1 MSFPHLLKPL
11 VLATTV
17 LKNRVVMGSM
27 HTSLEETEQGF
38 VKVAAF
44 YRERAKGG
52 VGLIIT
58 GGISPNLSGIV
69 APDRAIMQQQSDV
82 KDHRLITTAVHEFD
96 CKICMQILHAGRYGY
111 HINQVAPSAIQAP
124 ISLYAPRALSI
135 DEIELQISDFVHSA
149 VLAKQAG
156 YDGVEIMGSEGYL
169 INQFIVK
176 ATNDRT
182 DDWGGCFENRIRFA
196 LEIVKRTRA
205 AVGDDFL
212 LIFRL
217 SLIDLIEQ
225 GSSAAEV
232 ITLAKLLEQHSVNI
246 INTGIGWHESRV
258 PTIAA
263 SVPSGLFVPLSENLK
278 QHISIPVIAS
288 NRINTPEQA
297 ELIIANKQADLVSMA
312 RPFLADSNFVNKAIA
327 GKSDEI
333 NTCIACNQGCLD
345 KIFIRKTASC
355 LVNPRAC
362 NETTLN
368 FTAAKKVKKL
378 AVVGAGPAGLAFA
391 KYAAQRGHQVT
402 LFESSENIGGQF
414 NLASKIPGK
423 EEFLHTLR
431 YFKTILP
438 KLGVKI
444 KLNVRVNSTDLANFD
459 EVILATGV
467 RARVP
472 DIVGFEAGVKSG
484 KVLSYQDVLL
494 GKKQVGQHVAIIGGG
509 GIGFDVALFLVSD
522 SLVIENKARSTQA
535 KKALT
540 VENEFMQE
548 WGIDLSLNQ
557 AGGLAE
563 KHIEPASRTITMLQ
577 RRLRKPGT
585 DLGKT
590 TGWIHRQHLKNKKVK
605 MTVGVSYEKIDQQG
619 LHILVRGKPR
629 LLAVDHII
637 NCTGQLEENS
647 LAASITDKPC
657 HLIGGAKNAKGVDAE
672 RAILEAAQL
681 AQVI

>member
-1 MSFPHLLKPL
+1 
-11 VLATTV
+11 
-17 LKNRVVMGSM
+17 MGSM

-58 GGISPNLSGIV
+58 GGISPNTSGIV

-82 KDHRLITTAVHEFD
+82 KDHQLITAAVHEYD

-124 ISLYAPRALSI
+124 ISLYAPRALTT
-135 DEIELQISDFVHSA
+135 DEIEQQISDFVQSA
-149 VLAKQAG
+149 VLAKQAD

-176 ATNDRT
+176 ATNERT

-196 LEIVKRTRA
+196 VEIVKRTRA

-225 GSSAAEV
+225 GSSASEV
-232 ITLAKLLEQHSVNI
+232 IMLAKLLERHSVNI

-263 SVPSGLFVPLSENLK
+263 SVPSGLFVPLSENIK

-297 ELIIANKQADLVSMA
+297 EQIIANNQADLVSMA
-312 RPFLADSNFVNKAIA
+312 RPFLADSQFVRKAIA

-345 KIFIRKTASC
+345 KIFIRQTASC

-368 FTAAKKVKKL
+368 FTPATIIKKL

-391 KYAAQRGHQVT
+391 KYASKRGHQVT
-402 LFESSENIGGQF
+402 LFESSDKIGGQF
-414 NLASKIPGK
+414 NLASQVPGK

-431 YFKTILP
+431 YFNTILP
-438 KLGVKI
+438 KLGVSI
-444 KLNVRVNSTDLANFD
+444 KLNTRVCSNDLAEFD
-459 EVILATGV
+459 EVVLATGV

-472 DIVGFEAGVKSG
+472 DIIGFEQGIESG

-494 GKKQVGQHVAIIGGG
+494 GNKVVGQNVAIIGGG
-509 GIGFDVALFLVSD
+509 GIGFDVALFLVEQD
-522 SLVIENKARSTQA
+522 SKT
-535 KKALT
+535 KKRQNNLS

-548 WGIDLSLNQ
+548 WGIDLSLKES
-557 AGGLAE
+557 GGLTT
-563 KHIEPASRTITMLQ
+563 KHVEPAKRKITMLQ

-590 TGWIHRQHLKNKKVK
+590 TGWIHRQHLKNKRVK
-605 MTVGVSYEKIDQQG
+605 MTVGVTYEKIDSQG

-647 LAASITDKPC
+647 LAAQITDKPC
-657 HLIGGAKNAKGVDAE
+657 HVIGGAKNATGVDAE
-672 RAILEAAQL
+672 RAIFEAAQL
-681 AQVI
+681 AQSI

>member
-1 MSFPHLLKPL
+1 
-11 VLATTV
+11 
-17 LKNRVVMGSM
+17 MGSM

-58 GGISPNLSGIV
+58 GGISPNTSGIV

-82 KDHRLITTAVHEFD
+82 KDHQLITAAVHEYD

-124 ISLYAPRALSI
+124 ISLYAPRALTT
-135 DEIELQISDFVHSA
+135 DEIEQQISDFVQSA
-149 VLAKQAG
+149 VLAKQAD

-176 ATNDRT
+176 ATNERT

-196 LEIVKRTRA
+196 VEIVKRTRA

-225 GSSAAEV
+225 GSSASEV
-232 ITLAKLLEQHSVNI
+232 IMLAKLLERHSVNI

-263 SVPSGLFVPLSENLK
+263 SVPSGLFVPLSENIK

-297 ELIIANKQADLVSMA
+297 EQIIANNQADLVSMA
-312 RPFLADSNFVNKAIA
+312 RPFLADSQFVRKAIA

-345 KIFIRKTASC
+345 KIFIRQTASC

-368 FTAAKKVKKL
+368 FTPAKIMKKL

-391 KYAAQRGHQVT
+391 KYASKRGHQVT
-402 LFESSENIGGQF
+402 LFESSDKIGGQF
-414 NLASKIPGK
+414 NLASQVPGK

-431 YFKTILP
+431 YFNTILP
-438 KLGVKI
+438 KLGVSI
-444 KLNVRVNSTDLANFD
+444 KLNTRVCSNDLAEFD
-459 EVILATGV
+459 EVVLATGV

-472 DIVGFEAGVKSG
+472 DINGFEQGIESG

-494 GKKQVGQHVAIIGGG
+494 GNKVVGQNVAIIGGG
-509 GIGFDVALFLVSD
+509 GIGFDVALFLVEQD
-522 SLVIENKARSTQA
+522 SKTEKRQNNLS
-535 KKALT
+535 

-548 WGIDLSLNQ
+548 WGIDLSLKES
-557 AGGLAE
+557 GGLTT
-563 KHIEPASRTITMLQ
+563 KHVEPAKRKITMLQ

-590 TGWIHRQHLKNKKVK
+590 TGWIHRQHLKNKRVK
-605 MTVGVSYEKIDQQG
+605 MTVGVTYEKIDSQG

-647 LAASITDKPC
+647 LAAQITDKPC
-657 HLIGGAKNAKGVDAE
+657 HVIGGAKNATGVDAE
-672 RAILEAAQL
+672 RAIFEAAQL
-681 AQVI
+681 AQSI

>member
-11 VLATTV
+11 ALANIV

-27 HTSLEETEQGF
+27 HTSLEETDQGF
-38 VKVAAF
+38 VRVAAF

-58 GGISPNLSGIV
+58 GGISPNQSGIV

-82 KDHRLITTAVHEFD
+82 KDHQVITDAVHEFD

-111 HINQVAPSAIQAP
+111 HANQVAPSAIQAP
-124 ISLYAPRALSI
+124 ISLYAPRALTVN
-135 DEIELQISDFVHSA
+135 EIENQIHDFVQSA

-176 ATNDRT
+176 ATNERT
-182 DDWGGCFENRIRFA
+182 DNWGGSFENRIRFA

-205 AVGDDFL
+205 AVGNGFL

-217 SLIDLIEQ
+217 SMIDLIEQ
-225 GSSAAEV
+225 GSSAKEV
-232 ITLAKLLEQHSVNI
+232 ITLAKLLEHHSVNI

-263 SVPSGLFVPLSENLK
+263 SVPSGLFVPLSENIK
-278 QHISIPVIAS
+278 QHISIPVITS

-297 ELIIANKQADLVSMA
+297 EQIIANNQADLVSMA
-312 RPFLADSNFVNKAIA
+312 RPFLADSNFVNKAMA

-345 KIFIRKTASC
+345 KIFVRKTASC

-368 FTAAKKVKKL
+368 FTAAKQVKKL

-402 LFESSENIGGQF
+402 LFEANDKIGGQF
-414 NLASKIPGK
+414 NLASKVPGK

-431 YFKTILP
+431 YFKAILP
-438 KLGVKI
+438 KLGVEI
-444 KLNVRVNSTDLANFD
+444 KLNVRVSSSDLADYD
-459 EVILATGV
+459 EVVLATGV

-472 DIVGFEAGVKSG
+472 DIPGLVEGINSG

-494 GKKQVGQHVAIIGGG
+494 SKKQVGQHVAIIGGG
-509 GIGFDVALFLVSD
+509 GIGFDVALFLVNETGDPSNRAP
-522 SLVIENKARSTQA
+522 SIENK
-535 KKALT
+535 
-540 VENEFMQE
+540 FMQE
-548 WGIDLSLNQ
+548 WGIDLSLKQ
-557 AGGLAE
+557 AGGLTE
-563 KHIEPASRTITMLQ
+563 KAIEPALRTITMLQ
-577 RRLRKPGT
+577 RRLRKPGA

-605 MTVGVSYEKIDQQG
+605 MTVGVTYEKIDQQG
-619 LHILVRGKPR
+619 LHLLVRGKPR
-629 LLAVDHII
+629 LLVVDHII

-647 LAASITDKPC
+647 LAETITDKPC
-657 HLIGGAKNAKGVDAE
+657 HLIGGAKNASSVDAE

>member
-1 MSFPHLLKPL
+1 MPFPHLLKTL
-11 VLATTV
+11 DLGFTQ

-44 YRERAKGG
+44 YRERAQGG

-69 APDRAIMQQQSDV
+69 APDRAIMNQSSDV
-82 KDHRLITTAVHEFD
+82 SDHQLITSAVHEFD

-111 HINQVAPSAIQAP
+111 HVNQVAPSAIQAP
-124 ISLYAPRALSI
+124 ISLYAPRALTVA
-135 DEIELQISDFVHSA
+135 EIEEQINDFVYSA

-169 INQFIVK
+169 INQFLVP
-176 ATNDRT
+176 ATNQRLDE
-182 DDWGGCFENRIRFA
+182 WGGNFENRIRFA
-196 LEIVKRTRA
+196 LEIVKRTRIT
-205 AVGDDFL
+205 VGDDFI

-217 SLIDLIEQ
+217 SMIDLIEQ
-225 GSSAAEV
+225 GSTADE
-232 ITLAKLLEQHSVNI
+232 IIELAKLLEVHSINI

-263 SVPSGLFVPLSENLK
+263 SVPSGLFSVLSRNIK
-278 QHISIPVIAS
+278 KHINIPVIAS
-288 NRINTPEQA
+288 NRINTPEKA
-297 ELIIANKQADLVSMA
+297 EQVLEDNMADLVSMA

-327 GKSDEI
+327 NKSDEI

-362 NETTLN
+362 NETQLIFSKASHSKN
-368 FTAAKKVKKL
+368 L

-391 KYAAQRGHQVT
+391 KYAAQRGHHVT
-402 LFESSENIGGQF
+402 IFEASDKIGGQF
-414 NLASKIPGK
+414 NLAARVPGK
-423 EEFLHTLR
+423 TEFLQTIR
-431 YFKTILP
+431 YFNTLLP
-438 KLGVKI
+438 KLGVTI
-444 KLNVRVNSTDLANFD
+444 ELNRKVVANDLIDFD
-459 EVILATGV
+459 EVIIATGV
-467 RARVP
+467 RAKTP
-472 DIVGFEAGVKSG
+472 EISGLEQGITSG
-484 KVLSYQDVLL
+484 KVLSYQEVLS
-494 GKKQVGQHVAIIGGG
+494 GAKKVGQKVAIIGGG
-509 GIGFDVALFLVSD
+509 GIGFDVAVFLVND
-522 SLVIENKARSTQA
+522 EHDKLDDESTFV
-535 KKALT
+535 K
-540 VENEFMQE
+540 E
-548 WGIDLSLNQ
+548 WGIDLNLKK

-563 KHIEPASRTITMLQ
+563 KDYQEASRSITILQ

-590 TGWIHRQHLKNKKVK
+590 TGWIHRQHLKHKKVK
-605 MTVGVSYEKIDQQG
+605 MTVGVSYEKIDEQG

-637 NCTGQLEENS
+637 NCTGQVEENT
-647 LAASITDKPC
+647 LLLQLTDKPC
-657 HLIGGAKNAKGVDAE
+657 HVIGGAKSARGLDAE

-681 AQVI
+681 AQII

>member
-11 VLATTV
+11 TLKSTT

-82 KDHRLITTAVHEFD
+82 KDHQLITAAVHEFD

-111 HINQVAPSAIQAP
+111 HVNQVAPSAIQAP
-124 ISLYAPRALSI
+124 ISLYAPRALTT
-135 DEIELQISDFVHSA
+135 DEIEQQLTDFVQSA

-176 ATNDRT
+176 ATNERT
-182 DDWGGCFENRIRFA
+182 DDWGGSFENRIRFA

-232 ITLAKLLEQHSVNI
+232 IDLAKLLEQHSVNI

-263 SVPSGLFVPLSENLK
+263 SVPSGLFVPLSEDLK

-297 ELIIANKQADLVSMA
+297 EQIIANKQADLVSMA

-345 KIFIRKTASC
+345 KIFIRQTASC

-368 FTAAKKVKKL
+368 FTSAKDVKKL

-402 LFESSENIGGQF
+402 LFESSDSIGGQF
-414 NLASKIPGK
+414 NLASKVPGK

-431 YFKTILP
+431 YFNAILP
-438 KLGVKI
+438 TLGVNI
-444 KLNVRVNSTDLANFD
+444 KLNVRVTCDDLTDFD
-459 EVILATGV
+459 EVVLATGV
-467 RARVP
+467 RARIP
-472 DIVGFEAGVKSG
+472 NIVGLAQGIKSG
-484 KVLSYQDVLL
+484 QVLSYQDVLS
-494 GKKQVGQHVAIIGGG
+494 GKKEVGQQVAIIGGG
-509 GIGFDVALFLVSD
+509 GIGFDVALFLVAQD
-522 SLVIENKARSTQA
+522 SKVTKIQRNLN
-535 KKALT
+535 

-548 WGIDLSLNQ
+548 WGIDLSLKQ
-557 AGGLAE
+557 AGGLTD
-563 KHIEPASRTITMLQ
+563 KHVEPATRKITMLQ

-590 TGWIHRQHLKNKKVK
+590 TGWIHRQHLKNKRVK
-605 MTVGVSYEKIDQQG
+605 MTVGVTYEKIDSQG

-629 LLAVDHII
+629 LLSVDHII

-647 LAASITDKPC
+647 LATMITDKPC
-657 HLIGGAKNAKGVDAE
+657 HVIGGAKNASGVDAE
-672 RAILEAAQL
+672 RAIFEAAKL
-681 AQVI
+681 AQYI

>member
-11 VLATTV
+11 SLASTV

-82 KDHRLITTAVHEFD
+82 KDHQLITAAVHEYD

-111 HINQVAPSAIQAP
+111 HVNQVAPSAIQAP
-124 ISLYAPRALSI
+124 ISLYAPRALTT
-135 DEIELQISDFVHSA
+135 DEIEQQISDFVQSA
-149 VLAKQAG
+149 VLAKQAD

-176 ATNDRT
+176 ATNERT
-182 DDWGGCFENRIRFA
+182 DNWGGSFENRIRFA
-196 LEIVKRTRA
+196 LEIVKRTRQ

-225 GSSAAEV
+225 GSSASEV
-232 ITLAKLLEQHSVNI
+232 ISLAKLLEQHSVNI

-263 SVPSGLFVPLSENLK
+263 SVPSGLFVPLSENIK
-278 QHISIPVIAS
+278 RHVNIPVIAS

-297 ELIIANKQADLVSMA
+297 EQIIANKQADLVSMA
-312 RPFLADSNFVNKAIA
+312 RPFLADSNFVKKAIA
-327 GKSDEI
+327 DKSDEI

-345 KIFIRKTASC
+345 KIFVRQTASC

-368 FTAAKKVKKL
+368 FTAATIIKKL

-391 KYAAQRGHQVT
+391 KYAAQRGHHVT
-402 LFESSENIGGQF
+402 LFESSNKIGGQF

-431 YFKTILP
+431 YFNAILP
-438 KLGVKI
+438 KLGVDI
-444 KLNVRVNSTDLANFD
+444 KLNTLVTSADLIDFD

-472 DIVGFEAGVKSG
+472 NIEGLEQGIKSD

-494 GKKQVGQHVAIIGGG
+494 GNKFVGNNVAIIGGG
-509 GIGFDVALFLVSD
+509 GIGFDVALFLVEQDSTTKKQSD
-522 SLVIENKARSTQA
+522 LS
-535 KKALT
+535 

-548 WGIDLSLNQ
+548 WGIDLSLKE
-557 AGGLAE
+557 AGGLTD
-563 KHIEPASRTITMLQ
+563 KHVEPAKRTITMLQ

-590 TGWIHRQHLKNKKVK
+590 TGWIHRQHLKNKRVK
-605 MTVGVSYEKIDQQG
+605 MTVGVTYEKIDSQG

-637 NCTGQLEENS
+637 NCSGQLEENS
-647 LAASITDKPC
+647 LVTAITDKPC
-657 HLIGGAKNAKGVDAE
+657 HVIGGAKDATGVDAE
-672 RAILEAAQL
+672 RAIFEAAQL
-681 AQVI
+681 AQSI

>member
-1 MSFPHLLKPL
+1 
-11 VLATTV
+11 
-17 LKNRVVMGSM
+17 MGSM
-27 HTSLEETEQGF
+27 HTSLEETDDGF
-38 VKVAAF
+38 TKVAAF

-69 APDRAIMQQQSDV
+69 APDRAIMQQQNDV
-82 KDHRLITTAVHEFD
+82 EDHKLITSAVHEFD

-111 HINQVAPSAIQAP
+111 HVNQVAPSAIQAP
-124 ISLYAPRALSI
+124 ISLYAPRALTI
-135 DEIELQISDFVHSA
+135 DEINQQINDFVQSA

-169 INQFIVK
+169 INQFIVT
-176 ATNDRT
+176 ATNKRT
-182 DDWGGCFENRIRFA
+182 DEWGGSFENRIRFA
-196 LEIVKRTRA
+196 VEIIKQIRD
-205 AVGDDFL
+205 AVGSDFL

-217 SLIDLIEQ
+217 SMIDLIEQ
-225 GSSAAEV
+225 GSTAEEV
-232 ITLAKLLEQHSVNI
+232 ILLAKRLESLSVNI

-263 SVPSGLFVPLSENLK
+263 SVPSGLFVPLSQNIK
-278 QHISIPVIAS
+278 QHVNIPVITS

-297 ELIIANKQADLVSMA
+297 EDIIANNQADLVSMA
-312 RPFLADSNFVNKAIA
+312 RPFLADSQFVNKAKA
-327 GKSDEI
+327 NKSAEI

-345 KIFIRKTASC
+345 KIFIRQTASC

-368 FTAAKKVKKL
+368 ISAAEQIKKL

-391 KYAAQRGHQVT
+391 KYAAQRGHQVS
-402 LFESSENIGGQF
+402 LFEASEQIGGQF

-438 KLGVKI
+438 KLGVNI
-444 KLNVRVNSTDLANFD
+444 ELNTYATPELLTEFD
-459 EVILATGV
+459 EVIIATGV
-467 RARVP
+467 HARVP
-472 DIVGFEAGVKSG
+472 EIEGFDEGIKSG
-484 KVLSYQDVLL
+484 KVLSYRDVLL
-494 GKKQVGQHVAIIGGG
+494 GHKSVGENVAIIGGG
-509 GIGFDVALFLVSD
+509 GIGFDIALFLVD
-522 SLVIENKARSTQA
+522 EEQNTQLKTNTKQSIA
-535 KKALT
+535 DD
-540 VENEFMQE
+540 FMHE
-548 WGIDLSLNQ
+548 WGIDLALKD
-557 AGGLAE
+557 AGGLSE
-563 KHIEPASRTITMLQ
+563 RQILPSNRNITMLQ

-605 MTVGVSYEKIDQQG
+605 MTVGVTYVKIDEQG
-619 LHILVRGKPR
+619 LHVLVRGKPR

-637 NCTGQLEENS
+637 NCTGQVEENS
-647 LAASITDKPC
+647 LAALINDKPC
-657 HLIGGAKNAKGVDAE
+657 HIIGGANNAKGLDAE
-672 RAILEAAQL
+672 RAIFEAAQL
-681 AQVI
+681 AQSI

>member
-11 VLATTV
+11 SLATTV

-27 HTSLEETEQGF
+27 HTSLEETEHGF

-82 KDHRLITTAVHEFD
+82 KDHQLITAAVHEYD

-111 HINQVAPSAIQAP
+111 HVNQVAPSAIQAP
-124 ISLYAPRALSI
+124 ISLYAPRALTT
-135 DEIELQISDFVHSA
+135 DEIEQQIDDFVQSA
-149 VLAKQAG
+149 VLAKQAD

-176 ATNDRT
+176 ASNERT
-182 DDWGGCFENRIRFA
+182 DDWGGSFENRIRFA
-196 LEIVKRTRA
+196 LEIVKRTRQ

-225 GSSAAEV
+225 GSSAEEV
-232 ITLAKLLEQHSVNI
+232 ITLAQLLEQHSVNI

-263 SVPSGLFVPLSENLK
+263 SVPCGLFVPLSENLK

-297 ELIIANKQADLVSMA
+297 EQIIANKQADLVSMA

-345 KIFIRKTASC
+345 KIFIRQTASC

-368 FTAAKKVKKL
+368 FTAAATIKKL

-402 LFESSENIGGQF
+402 LFESSDKIGGQF
-414 NLASKIPGK
+414 NLASKVPGK

-431 YFKTILP
+431 YFNAILP
-438 KLGVKI
+438 KLAVTI
-444 KLNVRVNSTDLANFD
+444 KLNTRVTADDLTDFD

-472 DIVGFEAGVKSG
+472 DIDGLEQGIKSG

-494 GKKQVGQHVAIIGGG
+494 GNKSVGQNVAIIGGG
-509 GIGFDVALFLVSD
+509 GIGFDVALFLVEQD
-522 SLVIENKARSTQA
+522 STT
-535 KKALT
+535 KKQSNLSI
-540 VENEFMQE
+540 ENEFMQE
-548 WGIDLSLNQ
+548 WGIDLSLNE
-557 AGGLAE
+557 AGGLTQ
-563 KHIEPASRTITMLQ
+563 KHVEPAKRTITMLQ

-590 TGWIHRQHLKNKKVK
+590 TGWIHRQHLKNKRVK
-605 MTVGVSYEKIDQQG
+605 MTVGVSYEKIDSQG

-647 LAASITDKPC
+647 LAAEITDKPC
-657 HLIGGAKNAKGVDAE
+657 HVIGGAKNATGVDAE
-672 RAILEAAQL
+672 RAIFEAAQL
-681 AQVI
+681 AQSI

>member
-1 MSFPHLLKPL
+1 MSFPHLLTPL
-11 VLATTV
+11 SLATIV

-69 APDRAIMQQQSDV
+69 APDRAIMQQKSDV
-82 KDHRLITTAVHEFD
+82 KDHLLITSAVHEYD

-124 ISLYAPRALSI
+124 ISLYAPRALTP
-135 DEIELQISDFVHSA
+135 DEIEQQINDFVQSA
-149 VLAKQAG
+149 VLAKQAN

-176 ATNDRT
+176 ATNERT
-182 DDWGGCFENRIRFA
+182 DEWGGSFEKRIRFA
-196 LEIVKRTRA
+196 LEIVKRTRQ

-225 GSSAAEV
+225 GSTASEV

-263 SVPSGLFVPLSENLK
+263 SVPSGLFVPLSENIK
-278 QHISIPVIAS
+278 KHISIPVITS

-297 ELIIANKQADLVSMA
+297 EQIIANKQADLVSMA
-312 RPFLADSNFVNKAIA
+312 RPFLADSNFVNKANA

-345 KIFIRKTASC
+345 KIFIRQTASC

-368 FTAAKKVKKL
+368 FTPAAIIKKL

-402 LFESSENIGGQF
+402 LFEGGAKIGGQF
-414 NLASKIPGK
+414 NLASKVPGK

-431 YFKTILP
+431 YFNAILP

-444 KLNVRVNSTDLANFD
+444 KLNTRVKSDDLTDFD
-459 EVILATGV
+459 EVVLATGV
-467 RARVP
+467 RGKVP
-472 DIVGFEAGVKSG
+472 NIDGLEQGIKRGQ
-484 KVLSYQDVLL
+484 VLSYQDVLL
-494 GKKQVGQHVAIIGGG
+494 GNKPVGKNVAIIGGG
-509 GIGFDVALFLVSD
+509 GIGFDVALFLVEQD
-522 SLVIENKARSTQA
+522 A
-535 KKALT
+535 KRTKKQNSSSAA
-540 VENEFMQE
+540 NDFMQE
-548 WGIDLSLNQ
+548 WGIDLSLKE
-557 AGGLAE
+557 AGGLIE
-563 KHIEPASRTITMLQ
+563 KHVEPANRTITMLQ

-590 TGWIHRQHLKNKKVK
+590 TGWIHRQHLKNKCVK
-605 MTVGVSYEKIDQQG
+605 MTVGVTYEKIDSQG

-629 LLAVDHII
+629 LLTVDHII

-647 LAASITDKPC
+647 LLTAITDKPC
-657 HLIGGAKNAKGVDAE
+657 YVIGGAKNAKGIDAE
-672 RAILEAAQL
+672 RAIFEAAQL
-681 AQVI
+681 AKSI

>member
-1 MSFPHLLKPL
+1 
-11 VLATTV
+11 
-17 LKNRVVMGSM
+17 MGSM

-38 VKVAAF
+38 AKVAAF

-58 GGISPNLSGIV
+58 GGISPNPSGIV
-69 APDRAIMQQQSDV
+69 APGRAIMQQQSDV
-82 KDHRLITTAVHEFD
+82 KNHLRITDAVHEFD

-111 HINQVAPSAIQAP
+111 HVNQVAPSAIQAP
-124 ISLYAPRALSI
+124 ISLYAPRALTVS
-135 DEIELQISDFVHSA
+135 EIEQQLNDFVQSA

-176 ATNDRT
+176 ATNERT
-182 DDWGGCFENRIRFA
+182 DDWGGSFENRIRFA

-205 AVGDDFL
+205 AVGANFL

-225 GSSAAEV
+225 GSSADDV

-258 PTIAA
+258 PTISA
-263 SVPSGLFVPLSENLK
+263 SVPSGLFVPLSENIK
-278 QHISIPVIAS
+278 QHINIPVITS

-297 ELIIANKQADLVSMA
+297 EQIIANKQADLVSMA
-312 RPFLADSNFVNKAIA
+312 RPFLADSHFVKKAMA

-368 FTAAKKVKKL
+368 FTVAKQVKNL

-391 KYAAQRGHQVT
+391 KYAGQRGHQVT
-402 LFESSENIGGQF
+402 LFEASDKIGGQF

-431 YFKTILP
+431 YFKATLP

-444 KLNVRVNSTDLANFD
+444 KLNVRVNSSDLADFD

-472 DIVGFEAGVKSG
+472 DIPGLVAGISSG
-484 KVLSYQDVLL
+484 KVLSYQDVLR
-494 GKKQVGQHVAIIGGG
+494 GKRQVGHHVAIIGGG
-509 GIGFDVALFLVSD
+509 GIGFDVALFLVNESNEGNET
-522 SLVIENKARSTQA
+522 VGQTKT
-535 KKALT
+535 ALT

-548 WGIDLSLNQ
+548 WGIDLSLKQ

-563 KHIEPASRTITMLQ
+563 KHVEPARRTITMLQ

-605 MTVGVSYEKIDQQG
+605 MTVGVTYEKIDQQG

-647 LAASITDKPC
+647 LAVMITDKPC
-657 HLIGGAKNAKGVDAE
+657 HLIGGAKNANGVDAE

>member
-1 MSFPHLLKPL
+1 
-11 VLATTV
+11 
-17 LKNRVVMGSM
+17 MGSM

-82 KDHRLITTAVHEFD
+82 KDHQLITDAVHEFD

-111 HINQVAPSAIQAP
+111 HVNQVAPSAIQAP
-124 ISLYAPRALSI
+124 ISLYAPRALTVS
-135 DEIELQISDFVHSA
+135 EIETQINDFVQSA

-176 ATNDRT
+176 ATNERT
-182 DDWGGCFENRIRFA
+182 DDWGGSFEKRIRFA

-205 AVGDDFL
+205 AVGNDFL

-217 SLIDLIEQ
+217 SMIDLIEQ
-225 GSSAAEV
+225 GSSATEV
-232 ITLAKLLEQHSVNI
+232 ITLAQLLEQHSVNI

-258 PTIAA
+258 PTISA
-263 SVPSGLFVPLSENLK
+263 SVPSGLFVPLSENIK
-278 QHISIPVIAS
+278 QHISIPVITS

-297 ELIIANKQADLVSMA
+297 EQIIANKQADLVSMA
-312 RPFLADSNFVNKAIA
+312 RPFLADSNFVNKAMA
-327 GKSDEI
+327 GQSDEI

-368 FTAAKKVKKL
+368 FTVAKQMKKL

-402 LFESSENIGGQF
+402 LFEASDKIGGQF
-414 NLASKIPGK
+414 NLASKVPGK

-431 YFKTILP
+431 YFKAILP
-438 KLGVKI
+438 KLGVTI
-444 KLNVRVNSTDLANFD
+444 KLNVRVNSTDLADFD

-467 RARVP
+467 RARLPEIPGLV
-472 DIVGFEAGVKSG
+472 DGINSG
-484 KVLSYQDVLL
+484 KVLSYQDVLS
-494 GKKQVGQHVAIIGGG
+494 GDKQVGQHVAIIGGG
-509 GIGFDVALFLVSD
+509 GIGFDVALFLVSE
-522 SLVIENKARSTQA
+522 SNEASHGNKTTSQSS
-535 KKALT
+535 K
-540 VENEFMQE
+540 VQNIENEFMQE
-548 WGIDLSLNQ
+548 WGIDLSLKQ
-557 AGGLAE
+557 AGGLAD
-563 KHIEPASRTITMLQ
+563 KHVEPAKRTITMLQ

-605 MTVGVSYEKIDQQG
+605 MTVGVTYEKIDQQG
-619 LHILVRGKPR
+619 LHLLVRGKPR

-647 LAASITDKPC
+647 LAVTITDKPC
-657 HLIGGAKNAKGVDAE
+657 HLIGGAKNASGVDAE

-681 AQVI
+681 AQII

>member
-1 MSFPHLLKPL
+1 
-11 VLATTV
+11 
-17 LKNRVVMGSM
+17 MGSM
-27 HTSLEETEQGF
+27 HTSLEETDQGF
-38 VKVAAF
+38 VRVAAF

-58 GGISPNLSGIV
+58 GGISPNQSGIV

-82 KDHRLITTAVHEFD
+82 KDHQVITDAVHEFD

-111 HINQVAPSAIQAP
+111 HANQVAPSAIQAP
-124 ISLYAPRALSI
+124 ISLYAPRALTVN
-135 DEIELQISDFVHSA
+135 EIENQIHDFVQSA

-176 ATNDRT
+176 ATNERT
-182 DDWGGCFENRIRFA
+182 DNWGGSFENRIRFA

-205 AVGDDFL
+205 AVGNGFL

-217 SLIDLIEQ
+217 SMIDLIEQ
-225 GSSAAEV
+225 GSSAKEV
-232 ITLAKLLEQHSVNI
+232 ITLAKLLEHHSVNI

-263 SVPSGLFVPLSENLK
+263 SVPSGLFVPLSENIK
-278 QHISIPVIAS
+278 QHISIPVITS

-297 ELIIANKQADLVSMA
+297 EQIIANNQADLVSMA
-312 RPFLADSNFVNKAIA
+312 RPFLADSNFVNKAMA

-345 KIFIRKTASC
+345 KIFVRKTASC

-368 FTAAKKVKKL
+368 FTAAKQVKKL

-402 LFESSENIGGQF
+402 LFEANDKIGGQF
-414 NLASKIPGK
+414 NLASKVPGK

-431 YFKTILP
+431 YFKAILP
-438 KLGVKI
+438 KLGVEI
-444 KLNVRVNSTDLANFD
+444 KLNVRVSSSDLADYD
-459 EVILATGV
+459 EVVLATGV

-472 DIVGFEAGVKSG
+472 DIPGLVEGINSG

-494 GKKQVGQHVAIIGGG
+494 SKKQVGQHVAIIGGG
-509 GIGFDVALFLVSD
+509 GIGFDVALFLVNETGDPSNRAP
-522 SLVIENKARSTQA
+522 SIENK
-535 KKALT
+535 
-540 VENEFMQE
+540 FMQE
-548 WGIDLSLNQ
+548 WGIDLSLKQ
-557 AGGLAE
+557 AGGLTE
-563 KHIEPASRTITMLQ
+563 KAIEPALRTITMLQ
-577 RRLRKPGT
+577 RRLRKPGA

-605 MTVGVSYEKIDQQG
+605 MTVGVTYEKIDQQG
-619 LHILVRGKPR
+619 LHLLVRGKPR
-629 LLAVDHII
+629 LLVVDHII

-647 LAASITDKPC
+647 LAETITDKPC
-657 HLIGGAKNAKGVDAE
+657 HLIGGAKNASSVDAE

>member
-1 MSFPHLLKPL
+1 MSFPHLLTPL
-11 VLATTV
+11 SLATIV

-69 APDRAIMQQQSDV
+69 APDRAIMQQKSDV
-82 KDHRLITTAVHEFD
+82 KDHLLITSAVHEYD

-124 ISLYAPRALSI
+124 ISLYAPRALTP
-135 DEIELQISDFVHSA
+135 DEIEQQINDFVQSA
-149 VLAKQAG
+149 VLAKQAN

-176 ATNDRT
+176 ATNERT
-182 DDWGGCFENRIRFA
+182 DEWGGSFEKRIRFA
-196 LEIVKRTRA
+196 LEIVKRTRQ

-225 GSSAAEV
+225 GSTASEV

-263 SVPSGLFVPLSENLK
+263 SVPSGLFVPLSENIK
-278 QHISIPVIAS
+278 KHISIPVITS

-297 ELIIANKQADLVSMA
+297 EQIIANKQADLVSMA
-312 RPFLADSNFVNKAIA
+312 RPFLADSNFVNKANA

-345 KIFIRKTASC
+345 KIFIRQTASC

-368 FTAAKKVKKL
+368 FTPAAIIKKL

-402 LFESSENIGGQF
+402 LFEGGAKIGGQF
-414 NLASKIPGK
+414 NLASKVPGK

-431 YFKTILP
+431 YFNAILP

-444 KLNVRVNSTDLANFD
+444 KLNTRVKSDDLTDFD

-467 RARVP
+467 RAKVP
-472 DIVGFEAGVKSG
+472 NIDGLEQGIKRGQ
-484 KVLSYQDVLL
+484 VLSYHDVLL
-494 GKKQVGQHVAIIGGG
+494 GNKPVGKNVAIIGGG
-509 GIGFDVALFLVSD
+509 GIGFDVALFLVEQD
-522 SLVIENKARSTQA
+522 A
-535 KKALT
+535 KTTKKQSSSSAA
-540 VENEFMQE
+540 NDFMQE
-548 WGIDLSLNQ
+548 WGIDLSLKE
-557 AGGLAE
+557 AGGLID
-563 KHIEPASRTITMLQ
+563 KHVEPANRTITMLQ

-590 TGWIHRQHLKNKKVK
+590 TGWIHRQHLKNKCVK
-605 MTVGVSYEKIDQQG
+605 MTVGVTYE
-619 LHILVRGKPR
+619 
-629 LLAVDHII
+629 
-637 NCTGQLEENS
+637 
-647 LAASITDKPC
+647 
-657 HLIGGAKNAKGVDAE
+657 
-672 RAILEAAQL
+672 
-681 AQVI
+681 

>member
-11 VLATTV
+11 SLATTV

-38 VKVAAF
+38 IKVAAF

-58 GGISPNLSGIV
+58 GGISPNQSGIV

-82 KDHRLITTAVHEFD
+82 KDHQLITSAVHVYD

-111 HINQVAPSAIQAP
+111 HVNQVAPSAIQAP
-124 ISLYAPRALSI
+124 ISLYAPRALTI
-135 DEIELQISDFVHSA
+135 DEIEQQISDFVHSA

-176 ATNDRT
+176 ATNERT
-182 DDWGGCFENRIRFA
+182 DDWGGSFENRIRFA
-196 LEIVKRTRA
+196 LEIVKQTRQ

-225 GSSAAEV
+225 GSSAKEV
-232 ITLAKLLEQHSVNI
+232 IDLAKLLEQHSVNI

-278 QHISIPVIAS
+278 QHINIPVIAS

-297 ELIIANKQADLVSMA
+297 EQIIVNKQADLVSMA

-345 KIFIRKTASC
+345 KIFIRQTASC

-362 NETTLN
+362 NETRLN
-368 FTAAKKVKKL
+368 FTSADKVKKL

-402 LFESSENIGGQF
+402 LFESSDKIGGQF
-414 NLASKIPGK
+414 NLASKVPGK
-423 EEFLHTLR
+423 EEFIHTLR
-431 YFKTILP
+431 YFNAILP
-438 KLGVKI
+438 KLGVDI
-444 KLNVRVNSTDLANFD
+444 QLNVRVTPKDLTEFD
-459 EVILATGV
+459 EVVLATGV

-472 DIVGFEAGVKSG
+472 DIAGLEQGIKSG

-494 GKKQVGQHVAIIGGG
+494 GNKSVGQNVAIIGGG
-509 GIGFDVALFLVSD
+509 GIGFDVALFLVEED
-522 SLVIENKARSTQA
+522 SKVTKSQSSLSI
-535 KKALT
+535 
-540 VENEFMQE
+540 ENEFMQE
-548 WGIDLSLNQ
+548 WGIDLSLKE
-557 AGGLAE
+557 AGGLTQ
-563 KHIEPASRTITMLQ
+563 KHVEPATRTITMLQ
-577 RRLRKPGT
+577 RRLRKPGA

-590 TGWIHRQHLKNKKVK
+590 TGWIHRQHLKNKRVK
-605 MTVGVSYEKIDQQG
+605 MTVGVTYEKIDSQG

-647 LAASITDKPC
+647 LATAINDKPC
-657 HLIGGAKNAKGVDAE
+657 HVIGGAKNASGVDAE
-672 RAILEAAQL
+672 RAIFEAAQL
-681 AQVI
+681 AQLI

>member
-1 MSFPHLLKPL
+1 MFFPHLLKPL
-11 VLATTV
+11 SLDSVS

-69 APDRAIMQQQSDV
+69 APNRAIMQQQSDV
-82 KDHRLITTAVHEFD
+82 KDHQLITSAVHEYD

-111 HINQVAPSAIQAP
+111 HVNQVAPSAIQAP
-124 ISLYAPRALSI
+124 ISLYAPRALSL
-135 DEIELQISDFVHSA
+135 DEIEQQINDFVHSA

-176 ATNDRT
+176 ATNERD
-182 DDWGGCFENRIRFA
+182 DDWGGSFENRIRFA
-196 LEIVKRTRA
+196 LEIVKRTRK
-205 AVGDDFL
+205 AVGADFL

-225 GSSAAEV
+225 GSSSAEV

-263 SVPSGLFVPLSENLK
+263 SVPSGLFVPLSENIK

-288 NRINTPEQA
+288 NRINTPEKA
-297 ELIIANKQADLVSMA
+297 EQIIANNQADLVSMA

-345 KIFIRKTASC
+345 KIFIRQTASC

-368 FTAAKKVKKL
+368 FPPAKQVKKL

-391 KYAAQRGHQVT
+391 KYAAKRGHKVT
-402 LFESSENIGGQF
+402 LFEASDKIGGQF
-414 NLASKIPGK
+414 NLASKVPGK

-431 YFKTILP
+431 YFNTILP
-438 KLGVKI
+438 KLGVNI
-444 KLNVRVNSTDLANFD
+444 KLNTRVSSDDLVDFD

-472 DIVGFEAGVKSG
+472 EIAGFEQGVNSG

-494 GKKQVGQHVAIIGGG
+494 GNKQVGQHVAIIGGG

-522 SLVIENKARSTQA
+522 EPLADKAA
-535 KKALT
+535 D

-548 WGIDLSLNQ
+548 WGIDLSLEQ
-557 AGGLAE
+557 AGGLTG
-563 KHIEPASRTITMLQ
+563 KHVEPAKRKITMLQ

-590 TGWIHRQHLKNKKVK
+590 TGWIHRQHLKNKQVK
-605 MTVGVSYEKIDQQG
+605 MTVGVTYEKIDHQG

-629 LLAVDHII
+629 LLEVDHII
-637 NCTGQLEENS
+637 NCTGQLEESS
-647 LAASITDKPC
+647 LAATITDKPC
-657 HLIGGAKNAKGVDAE
+657 HLIGGAKNASGVDAE
-672 RAILEAAQL
+672 RAIFEAAQL
-681 AQVI
+681 AQSI

>member
-11 VLATTV
+11 SLATTV

-58 GGISPNLSGIV
+58 GGISPNQSGIV

-82 KDHRLITTAVHEFD
+82 KDHQLITTAVHEYD

-111 HINQVAPSAIQAP
+111 HVNQVAPSAIQAP
-124 ISLYAPRALSI
+124 ISLYAPRALTI
-135 DEIELQISDFVHSA
+135 IEIEQQISDFVQSA

-176 ATNDRT
+176 ATNERT
-182 DDWGGCFENRIRFA
+182 DDWGGSFENRIRFA
-196 LEIVKRTRA
+196 LEIVKRTRQ

-225 GSSAAEV
+225 GSSAKEV
-232 ITLAKLLEQHSVNI
+232 ISLAKLLEQHSVNI

-297 ELIIANKQADLVSMA
+297 EQIIVNKQADLVSMA

-345 KIFIRKTASC
+345 KIFIRQTASC

-362 NETTLN
+362 NETRLN
-368 FTAAKKVKKL
+368 FTSADKIKKL

-402 LFESSENIGGQF
+402 LFESSDKIGGQF
-414 NLASKIPGK
+414 NLASKVPGK
-423 EEFLHTLR
+423 EEFIHTLR
-431 YFKTILP
+431 YFNAILP
-438 KLGVKI
+438 KLGVDI
-444 KLNVRVNSTDLANFD
+444 KLNIRVTPNDLTEFD
-459 EVILATGV
+459 EVVLATGV

-472 DIVGFEAGVKSG
+472 EIVGLAQGIKSG

-494 GKKQVGQHVAIIGGG
+494 GKKSVGQNVAIIGGG
-509 GIGFDVALFLVSD
+509 GIGFDVALFLVEED
-522 SLVIENKARSTQA
+522 SKVTKSQSNLSI
-535 KKALT
+535 
-540 VENEFMQE
+540 ENEFMQE
-548 WGIDLSLNQ
+548 WGIDLSLKE
-557 AGGLAE
+557 AGGLTQ
-563 KHIEPASRTITMLQ
+563 KHVEPAKRTITMLQ

-590 TGWIHRQHLKNKKVK
+590 TGWIHRQHLKNKRVK
-605 MTVGVSYEKIDQQG
+605 MTVGVTYEKIDSQG

-629 LLAVDHII
+629 LLTVDHII

-647 LAASITDKPC
+647 LATAINDKPC
-657 HLIGGAKNAKGVDAE
+657 HVIGGAKNASGVDAE
-672 RAILEAAQL
+672 RAIFEAAQL
-681 AQVI
+681 AQLI

>member
-11 VLATTV
+11 SLATTV

-82 KDHRLITTAVHEFD
+82 KDHQLITAAVHEFD

-111 HINQVAPSAIQAP
+111 HVNQVAPSAIQAP
-124 ISLYAPRALSI
+124 ISLYAPRALTLT
-135 DEIELQISDFVHSA
+135 EIEQQISDFVHSA

-176 ATNDRT
+176 ATNERT
-182 DDWGGCFENRIRFA
+182 DDWGGSFENRIRFA

-205 AVGDDFL
+205 AVGHDFL

-225 GSSAAEV
+225 GSSAADV
-232 ITLAKLLEQHSVNI
+232 INLAKLLEENSVNI

-263 SVPSGLFVPLSENLK
+263 SVPSGLFVPLSENIK

-297 ELIIANKQADLVSMA
+297 EEIIANKQADLVSMA

-345 KIFIRKTASC
+345 KIFIRQTASC

-402 LFESSENIGGQF
+402 LFESSDDIGGQF
-414 NLASKIPGK
+414 NLASKVPGK

-431 YFKTILP
+431 YFRAILP
-438 KLGVKI
+438 KLGVTI
-444 KLNVRVNSTDLANFD
+444 NLNVRVNNTDLADFD

-472 DIVGFEAGVKSG
+472 DIAGFEAGVKSG
-484 KVLSYQDVLL
+484 KVLSYQDVLS
-494 GKKQVGQHVAIIGGG
+494 GKKEVGQEVAIIGGG
-509 GIGFDVALFLVSD
+509 GIGFDVALFLVGKEAEESTPV
-522 SLVIENKARSTQA
+522 LIQNNKV
-535 KKALT
+535 LT

-548 WGIDLSLNQ
+548 WGIDLSLHKS
-557 AGGLAE
+557 GGLAD
-563 KHIEPASRTITMLQ
+563 KHVVPATRKITMLQ

-647 LAASITDKPC
+647 LAATITDKPC
-657 HLIGGAKNAKGVDAE
+657 HLIGGAKNASGVDAE

>member
-11 VLATTV
+11 SLATTV

-58 GGISPNLSGIV
+58 GGISPNQSGIV

-82 KDHRLITTAVHEFD
+82 KDHQLITTAVHEYD

-111 HINQVAPSAIQAP
+111 HVNQVAPSAIQAP
-124 ISLYAPRALSI
+124 ISLYAPRALTI
-135 DEIELQISDFVHSA
+135 IEIEQQISDFVQSA

-176 ATNDRT
+176 ATNERT
-182 DDWGGCFENRIRFA
+182 DDWGGSFENRIRFA
-196 LEIVKRTRA
+196 LEIVKRTRQ

-225 GSSAAEV
+225 GSSATEV
-232 ITLAKLLEQHSVNI
+232 IDLAKLLEQHSVNI

-263 SVPSGLFVPLSENLK
+263 SVPSGLFVPLSENIK
-278 QHISIPVIAS
+278 QHVNIPVIAS

-297 ELIIANKQADLVSMA
+297 EQIIVNNQADLVSMA

-333 NTCIACNQGCLD
+333 NSCIACNQGCLD
-345 KIFIRKTASC
+345 KIFIRQTASC

-368 FTAAKKVKKL
+368 FTAATTIKKL

-402 LFESSENIGGQF
+402 LFESSDKIGGQF
-414 NLASKIPGK
+414 NLASKVPGK

-431 YFKTILP
+431 YFNAILP
-438 KLGVKI
+438 KLGVDI
-444 KLNVRVNSTDLANFD
+444 KLNTRVTSNHLIDFD

-472 DIVGFEAGVKSG
+472 NIPGLAQGIKSG

-494 GKKQVGQHVAIIGGG
+494 GNKPVGQNVAIIGGG
-509 GIGFDVALFLVSD
+509 GIGFDVALFLVEED
-522 SLVIENKARSTQA
+522 SKAT
-535 KKALT
+535 KAQSNLT

-548 WGIDLSLNQ
+548 WGIDLSLKE
-557 AGGLAE
+557 AGGLTL
-563 KHIEPASRTITMLQ
+563 KHVEPAKRTITMLQ

-590 TGWIHRQHLKNKKVK
+590 TGWIHRQHLKNKRVK
-605 MTVGVSYEKIDQQG
+605 MTVGVTYEKIDSQG

-629 LLAVDHII
+629 LLAVDNII

-647 LAASITDKPC
+647 LVASITDKLC
-657 HLIGGAKNAKGVDAE
+657 HVIGGAKNASGVDAE
-672 RAILEAAQL
+672 RAIFEAAQL
-681 AQVI
+681 AQSI